1 MLLLEIADPRLVG
14 VSITDVRVDREL
26 AFANIYVSAI
36 EGSER
41 ADEILAGMQHAKGY
55 LRYELSHRIDLRT
68 FPQLRFH
75 WDATI
80 ERAERIDRIISE
92 LHDSSLDNSESIGIG
107 EIDHDRSPTGSPDE

>member
-1 MLLLEIADPRLVG
+1 MLLLEIADPRLDG

-41 ADEILAGMQHAKGY
+41 ADEILAGMQHAKGF

-75 WDATI
+75 WDATF
-80 ERAERIDRIISE
+80 EQAEKIDRIISE
-92 LHDSSLDNSESIGIG
+92 IHASSIQNSASTGID
-107 EIDHDRSPTGSPDE
+107 EIDRDESPTGSLDE